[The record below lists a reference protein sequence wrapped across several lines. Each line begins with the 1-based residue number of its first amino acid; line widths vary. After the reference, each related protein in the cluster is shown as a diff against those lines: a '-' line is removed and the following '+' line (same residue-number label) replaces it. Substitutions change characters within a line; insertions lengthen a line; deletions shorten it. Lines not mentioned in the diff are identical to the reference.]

1 MGTPRPSWTARLYVS
16 GGFTSRDD
24 SLDAFEAYDPVTNAW
39 ATLASLSKARA
50 FHASAAAHGKLYVFG
65 GFTSSG
71 DCMDLVEVYSPASNS
86 WARAAD
92 MPSAIDKV
100 VAVAL

>member
-1 MGTPRPSWTARLYVS
+1 
-16 GGFTSRDD
+16 
-24 SLDAFEAYDPVTNAW
+24 
-39 ATLASLSKARA
+39 LSKARA

-92 MPSAIDKV
+92 MPSAIDEV